1 MNDAVLIERKGPIA
15 LVTLNRPDTRN
26 ALSADVIAELVAFL
40 SGANTDASL
49 GCIILTGAGKSFS
62 SGGNVKEMRDGTHPM
77 FTGTP
82 IEMQEGYRNGIQ
94 QLPRL
99 FHQLDVPA
107 IAAVNGHAIGAGMD
121 LATMCDIRVAAQNAT
136 FAESFLRV
144 GLISG
149 DGGAWYLPRVIG
161 RAKAMEM
168 ALTCCVLN
176 AEQAREWGLVT
187 HVTEAE
193 SLLDKA
199 WELAEQITSF
209 PPRSIRMNK
218 RLIRQSADVPLETAL
233 DLAASFQSIV
243 QNTEDQ
249 HEAVVALLEGRDP
262 VFKGS

>member
-1 MNDAVLIERKGPIA
+1 MSDAVLIERKGAIA
-15 LVTLNRPDTRN
+15 LVTLNRSETRN
-26 ALSADVIAELVAFL
+26 ALSADVIEGLVGFL
-40 SGANTDASL
+40 SGANADETL
-49 GCIILTGAGKSFS
+49 GCIILTGAGQSFS

-107 IAAVNGHAIGAGMD
+107 IAAVNGHAIGAGLD
-121 LATMCDIRVAAQNAT
+121 LSTMCDIRIASNTAT

-161 RAKAMEM
+161 QAKAMEM
-168 ALTCCVLN
+168 ALTCCTLD
-176 AEQAREWGLVT
+176 ADQARDWGLVT
-187 HVTEAE
+187 HVVEPE

-199 WELAEQITSF
+199 WDLAGQITAF
-209 PPRSIRMNK
+209 PPKSIRLNK
-218 RLIRQSADVPLETAL
+218 RLMRQSAGVPLETAL
-233 DLAASFQSIV
+233 DLASSFQSIV
-243 QNTEDQ
+243 QNTDDQ
-249 HEAVVALLEGRDP
+249 HEAVVALLERRAP
-262 VFKGS
+262 VFKGG

>member
-1 MNDAVLIERKGPIA
+1 MNDAVLIERNGPIA
-15 LVTLNRPDTRN
+15 FVTLNRADTRN
-26 ALSADVIAELVAFL
+26 ALSADVIAGLVSFL
-40 SGANTDASL
+40 SGANADETL

-107 IAAVNGHAIGAGMD
+107 IAAVNGHAIGAGLD
-121 LATMCDIRVAAQNAT
+121 LSTMCDIRVASTNAT

-161 RAKAMEM
+161 QAKAMEM
-168 ALTCCVLN
+168 ALTCCTLD
-176 AEQAREWGLVT
+176 AQQAKDWGLVT
-187 HVTEAE
+187 HVVDPD

-199 WELAEQITSF
+199 RELAEQIVAF
-209 PPRSIRMNK
+209 PPKSIRLNK
-218 RLIRQSADVPLETAL
+218 RLMRQSAGVPLETAL
-233 DLAASFQSIV
+233 DLASSFQSIV

-249 HEAVVALLEGRDP
+249 QEAVIALLEGRAP
-262 VFKGS
+262 VFKGG

>member
-15 LVTLNRPDTRN
+15 LVTLNRPDSRN
-26 ALSADVIAELVAFL
+26 ALSADIIDGLVTFL
-40 SGANTDASL
+40 SGANADASL
-49 GCIILTGAGKSFS
+49 GCIILTGGGKSFS

-82 IEMQEGYRNGIQ
+82 LDMQEGYRNGIQ

-121 LATMCDIRVAAQNAT
+121 LATMCDIRVASTKAT

-144 GLISG
+144 GLVSG

-161 RAKAMEM
+161 HAKAREM
-168 ALTCCVLN
+168 ALTCCVLD
-176 AEQAREWGLVT
+176 AEQAKDWGLVT
-187 HVTEAE
+187 HVVDPDT
-193 SLLDKA
+193 LLDKA
-199 WELAEQITSF
+199 WELAEQITAF
-209 PPRSIRMNK
+209 PPKSIRLNK
-218 RLIRQSADVPLETAL
+218 RLLRQSADVSLDTAL

-249 HEAVVALLEGRDP
+249 AEAVVALLEGRPP
-262 VFKGS
+262 VYKGS

>member
-1 MNDAVLIERKGPIA
+1 MSDAVLIERKGPIA
-15 LVTLNRPDTRN
+15 LVTLNRPDSRN
-26 ALSADVIAELVAFL
+26 ALSADVIAGLVSFL
-40 SGANTDASL
+40 SGANADASL

-82 IEMQEGYRNGIQ
+82 LEMQEGYRNGIQ

-121 LATMCDIRVAAQNAT
+121 LATMCDIRVASTRAS
-136 FAESFLRV
+136 FAASFLRV

-161 RAKAMEM
+161 QAKAMEM
-168 ALTCCVLN
+168 ALTCCVLT
-176 AEQAREWGLVT
+176 AEQARDWGLVT
-187 HVTEAE
+187 HVTAPET
-193 SLLDKA
+193 LLEKA
-199 WELAEQITSF
+199 WELAEQITAF
-209 PPRSIRMNK
+209 PPKSIRLNK
-218 RLIRQSADVPLETAL
+218 RLVRQSSDVSLETAL

-243 QNTEDQ
+243 QNTQDQ
-249 HEAVVALLEGRDP
+249 HEAVVALLDGRPP
-262 VFKGS
+262 VFKGA

>member
-1 MNDAVLIERKGPIA
+1 MSDAVLIERKGAIA

-26 ALSADVIAELVAFL
+26 ALSADVIEGLVAFL
-40 SGANTDASL
+40 SAANADASL

-77 FTGTP
+77 FTGSP
-82 IEMQEGYRNGIQ
+82 MDMQDGYRNGIQ

-121 LATMCDIRVAAQNAT
+121 LATMCDIRIASTQAT

-161 RAKAMEM
+161 QARAMEM

-176 AEQAREWGLVT
+176 ADEARDWGLVT
-187 HVTEAE
+187 HVTEPEA
-193 SLLDKA
+193 LLDKA
-199 WELAEQITSF
+199 WDMAGQITSF

-218 RLIRQSADVPLETAL
+218 RLVRQSADVPLETAL

-243 QNTEDQ
+243 QNTTDQ
-249 HEAVVALLEGRDP
+249 HEAVLALLERREP
-262 VFKGS
+262 NFRGS

>member
-1 MNDAVLIERKGPIA
+1 MSDAVLIERKGPIA

-26 ALSADVIAELVAFL
+26 ALSADVIAGLVSFL
-40 SGANTDASL
+40 TGANADETL

-107 IAAVNGHAIGAGMD
+107 IAAVNGHAIGAGLD
-121 LATMCDIRVAAQNAT
+121 LSSMCDIRVASTKAT

-161 RAKAMEM
+161 QAKAMEM
-168 ALTCCVLN
+168 ALTCCTLDAV
-176 AEQAREWGLVT
+176 QAKDWGLVS
-187 HVTEAE
+187 HVTEPE

-199 WELAEQITSF
+199 WDLAEQIAAF
-209 PPRSIRMNK
+209 PPKSIRPQLHFAL
-218 RLIRQSADVPLETAL
+218 RAD
-233 DLAASFQSIV
+233 
-243 QNTEDQ
+243 
-249 HEAVVALLEGRDP
+249 
-262 VFKGS
+262 